1 MDLTS
6 YYNSVFYQSC
16 PYPDYQVN
24 PTTHNLYPENNFSQ
38 DSSRLSP
45 CSDYSS
51 SPSSPPADRGNSP
64 VFSSTFFDEPSLP
77 QYSTNNFQ
85 PSVKS
90 FITPELKHSSL
101 EGEMSRSPSQ
111 TTENSSYSP
120 TPRNDQSELE
130 SRSRRTREGRLPRI
144 PPLAVLQKRRLAA
157 NARERK
163 RMNKINSAFERL
175 KKVLPGLE
183 NKELSKFESLQLAQ
197 DYILHLATVLQYKI
211 D

>member
-1 MDLTS
+1 MDLAS

-16 PYPDYQVN
+16 PYPEYQVN
-24 PTTHNLYPENNFSQ
+24 PTTQNLYPENNFSQ

-51 SPSSPPADRGNSP
+51 SPSSPSAERGNSP
-64 VFSSTFFDEPSLP
+64 VFSTFFDEPSLP

-90 FITPELKHSSL
+90 FVTPELKHSSL
-101 EGEMSRSPSQ
+101 EGEMSCSSLQ
-111 TTENSSYSP
+111 TTEHSSYSP
-120 TPRNDQSELE
+120 TQRYDQSELE

>member
-1 MDLTS
+1 MDLAS

-16 PYPDYQVN
+16 PYPEYQVN
-24 PTTHNLYPENNFSQ
+24 PTTQNLYPENNFSQ

-51 SPSSPPADRGNSP
+51 SPSSPSAERGNSP
-64 VFSSTFFDEPSLP
+64 VFSTFFDEPSLP

-90 FITPELKHSSL
+90 FVTPELKHSSL
-101 EGEMSRSPSQ
+101 EGEMSCSPLQ
-111 TTENSSYSP
+111 TTEHSSYSP
-120 TPRNDQSELE
+120 TQRYDQSELE